1 MLRLLFWGMLAGV
14 SQAFSVF
21 AEPPSTPPS
30 ATFAAGIAGA
40 ISPAAAATPEEQSAP
55 RVVASEAID
64 FRGLGKDRENLTPEL
79 IASRSRRLEA
89 TTSFYLLRFPQ
100 AAGAPARIFDE
111 QIWKSIRLAAEQNDL
126 DPMVLAGMIF
136 IESFGEPLAK
146 SPTGP
151 SGIAQMTKSSAKEM
165 GLVVGKKIQI
175 GTREVTKQKTVGRG
189 KKKRT
194 VTETKREKVYRTLD
208 ERFEPD
214 RAIMAMAKRV
224 SNRRAW
230 LGGKVDF
237 AIAEYHMGAG
247 RMTKLLSAYF
257 GRKIK
262 PGDMPEVM
270 RASSVSYGELFWA
283 NTPYFRPEVYKQI
296 EQLNRVDFSPTYYF
310 RVQQAMRLL
319 ALYRKAPSEYAALAA
334 SYRGRAGQTVN
345 ANLQRSFVTDEQA
358 AELTI
363 RRSQDIDAELG
374 QRIVTL
380 PAVASERGVRADK
393 SVSSPL
399 AGERS
404 TIGCLLFVADQ
415 LQRLQGSKYRGLE
428 TSSMVKSLEGDSRKD
443 APKASDST
451 TLPMHTFGWAFDL
464 ARKPLSK
471 DAVRDLN
478 FILMDLRF
486 AGLLTF
492 AEEGKPKDFHV
503 VRHPDYAL
511 RFEKFYWD
519 TVGVPQAKTTP
530 NAATQQ
536 TTAADGPSL
545 NDEQLR

>member
-1 MLRLLFWGMLAGV
+1 MLRLLFWGMLAGA

-21 AEPPSTPPS
+21 AEPPSPPPS
-30 ATFAAGIAGA
+30 ATFSAGIAGA
-40 ISPAAAATPEEQSAP
+40 VSPAAPPRAAQQSAP
-55 RVVASEAID
+55 RVVAPEAID

-100 AAGAPARIFDE
+100 AANAPARIFDE
-111 QIWKSIRLAAEQNDL
+111 QIWKSIRVAAEQNDL

-151 SGIAQMTKSSAKEM
+151 AGIAQMTKSSAKEM

-189 KKKRT
+189 KKKRV
-194 VTETKREKVYRTLD
+194 VTETKREKVYRVVD
-208 ERFEPD
+208 ERFDPD
-214 RAIMAMAKRV
+214 RAIMAMARRV
-224 SNRRAW
+224 SNRRSW

-247 RMTKLLSAYF
+247 RMSKLLSAYF

-262 PGDMPEVM
+262 AGDIPDVM
-270 RASSVSYGELFWA
+270 RASGVSYPELFWA

-319 ALYRKAPSEYAALAA
+319 AMYKKAPAEYAALAT
-334 SYRGRAGQTVN
+334 SYRGRTGQTVQ

-363 RRSQDIDAELG
+363 RRSQDINTELG

-380 PAVASERGVRADK
+380 PSVASERGVRAGK

-428 TSSMVKSLEGDSRKD
+428 TSSMVKSLESGSSDKKAPSR
-443 APKASDST
+443 DST

-503 VRHPDYAL
+503 VRHPDYAS

-519 TVGVPQAKTTP
+519 AVAVPQARSDS
-530 NAATQQ
+530 NAASQAA
-536 TTAADGPSL
+536 AADGA
-545 NDEQLR
+545 DEQLR